1 MLIVRDNFSMLNL
14 AFKYADEF
22 RMNYN
27 DWVLEKI
34 LEKEKNNFEVLIKND
49 IIHHILG
56 NNNSN
61 SIKKENFLKI
71 YKTYEKYLNLEDLI
85 EKVFHE
91 DCQKKIINDIK
102 FNALD
107 RIRQIEQI
115 SFNKSSF
122 PYCDIDYIKD
132 ILERDNAKEYIDIN
146 QLNILNTYIVE
157 PLQIQKKFNKEV
169 YNAFFKNTYLIEITF
184 IYSHIINNKLLEM
197 SDILFNNLSKIF
209 YVYFKL
215 EIETNNDEFLK
226 ALNKV
231 ISRNI
236 LDDKY
241 KKGVLKEIKSLLL
254 NNKKYKK
261 LFKLKKYIN
270 Y

>member
-1 MLIVRDNFSMLNL
+1 ML
-14 AFKYADEF
+14 
-22 RMNYN
+22 
-27 DWVLEKI
+27 
-34 LEKEKNNFEVLIKND
+34 
-49 IIHHILG
+49 
-56 NNNSN
+56 
-61 SIKKENFLKI
+61 FLKI
-71 YKTYEKYLNLEDLI
+71 PI
-85 EKVFHE
+85 
-91 DCQKKIINDIK
+91 C
-102 FNALD
+102 
-107 RIRQIEQI
+107 
-115 SFNKSSF
+115 
-122 PYCDIDYIKD
+122 
-132 ILERDNAKEYIDIN
+132 
-146 QLNILNTYIVE
+146 
-157 PLQIQKKFNKEV
+157 
-169 YNAFFKNTYLIEITF
+169 LIEITF

>member
-1 MLIVRDNFSMLNL
+1 M
-14 AFKYADEF
+14 
-22 RMNYN
+22 
-27 DWVLEKI
+27 
-34 LEKEKNNFEVLIKND
+34 
-49 IIHHILG
+49 
-56 NNNSN
+56 
-61 SIKKENFLKI
+61 
-71 YKTYEKYLNLEDLI
+71 I

-107 RIRQIEQI
+107 RIRQIEKI